1 MRRIAILSLLLLLTV
16 ALCAPTLDA
25 QNKRSFVGKRLPATG
40 LVDMRGHKIL
50 PKDYAGAVLVVY
62 GGIPW

>member
-1 MRRIAILSLLLLLTV
+1 MPRTAILSILLLTLTV
-16 ALCAPTLDA
+16 SLPPLDA
-25 QNKRSFVGKRLPATG
+25 QKKRSFVGRRLPATG

-50 PKDYAGAVLVVY
+50 PKDYSESVLVVY